1 MKTLLTIFIL
11 VLIFL
16 FTFACVLGLYALFC
30 RIEQRRAYNEP
41 QQEFKKDVT
50 AGEVAEQARQLL
62 HEVDLYI
69 TCRETPQQINKVR
82 HQACDLLNAAIELRN
97 QSRNL

>member
-11 VLIFL
+11 VLIFI
-16 FTFACVLGLYALFC
+16 FTFAAVLCLYAVFC

-41 QQEFKKDVT
+41 QKDFKKEVT
-50 AGEVAEQARQLL
+50 ADEVCEQARQLL
-62 HEVDLYI
+62 HEVDMYI
-69 TCRETPQQINKVR
+69 ICRETPQQITKVR
-82 HQACDLLNAAIELRN
+82 HQACDLLNTAIELRN